1 MTDIF
6 IEKAKKI
13 HGEIYDY
20 SKVIYKKA
28 ILKVIIIC
36 KKHGEFE
43 QQPSNHLS
51 GYGCVKCGIL
61 TRNASSSYTTN
72 DFIKKAQKIH
82 GEIYDYS
89 KVNYINSTT
98 KVIITCKQHGEFEQ
112 TPGHHL
118 QKQGCPE
125 CGGHVKLNTKEFIV
139 KSTKI
144 HGETYD
150 YSKVNYINNST
161 KVIITCKQHGEFKL
175 VPSSHYNNGQGCP
188 TCGRER
194 TRQQLSLTT
203 DDFIENATTIHGE
216 IYDYSKVNYIN
227 STTKVI
233 ITCKQHGEF
242 EQLPYNH
249 LTGKGCKICAGHVK
263 LNTKEFIENATTIH
277 GEIYDYSKVN
287 YINNSINVIIIC
299 KDHGEFEQQ
308 PSNHL
313 MGKGCQI
320 CGRERTRQQLSL
332 TTDDFIEKATKIHG
346 EIYDYSKVNYI
357 NSTTK
362 VIITCKH
369 HGELEQTPGH
379 HLMGQGCQICGNE
392 RTRLHK
398 LSNIEEFIEKA
409 KQIHGNNYDYYKV
422 KYINSTTKVI
432 ITCKE
437 HGDFNI
443 RPNNHIGSKQG
454 CPKCQLK
461 KTYSKSQIQ
470 WLNFIQSYN
479 NITIQHAEN
488 DCEFV
493 IPGTRYKSDGYC
505 KETNTIYEFH
515 GDYWHGNPKV
525 FLSTEMNKTTN
536 TTFGELY
543 QKTIERERYI
553 RDMGYNL
560 VIMWEYDWIKTN
572 KSVRIIQNKYRLTH
586 K

>member
-28 ILKVIIIC
+28 ILKVIVIC

-161 KVIITCKQHGEFKL
+161 NVIIICKQHGEFKQ

-203 DDFIENATTIHGE
+203 DDFIKKAQ
-216 IYDYSKVNYIN
+216 K
-227 STTKVI
+227 
-233 ITCKQHGEF
+233 
-242 EQLPYNH
+242 
-249 LTGKGCKICAGHVK
+249 
-263 LNTKEFIENATTIH
+263 IH

-287 YINNSINVIIIC
+287 YINNSMNIIIIC

-332 TTDDFIEKATKIHG
+332 TTDDFIENATKIHG

-362 VIITCKH
+362 VNITCKS
-369 HGELEQTPGH
+369 HGEFEQTPGH
-379 HLMGQGCQICGNE
+379 HLMGQGCQICGHE
-392 RTRLHK
+392 RIRLHK
-398 LSNIEEFIEKA
+398 LSNVEEFIEKA

-437 HGDFNI
+437 HSDFNI
-443 RPNNHIGSKQG
+443 RPTNHIGSKQG
-454 CPKCQLK
+454 CPECQLK

-488 DCEFV
+488 EGEFV
-493 IPGTRYKSDGYC
+493 IPDTRYKKRADGYC

-525 FLSTEMNKTTN
+525 FLPTEINKSTH

-543 QKTIERERYI
+543 QKTLERECYI
-553 RDMGYNL
+553 KEMGYNL
-560 VIMWEYDWIKTN
+560 VIMWEYDWLKTI
-572 KSVRIIQNKYRLTH
+572 KSVRIIQKKYRLIR

>member
-188 TCGRER
+188 T
-194 TRQQLSLTT
+194 
-203 DDFIENATTIHGE
+203 
-216 IYDYSKVNYIN
+216 
-227 STTKVI
+227 
-233 ITCKQHGEF
+233 
-242 EQLPYNH
+242 
-249 LTGKGCKICAGHVK
+249 
-263 LNTKEFIENATTIH
+263 
-277 GEIYDYSKVN
+277 
-287 YINNSINVIIIC
+287 
-299 KDHGEFEQQ
+299 
-308 PSNHL
+308 
-313 MGKGCQI
+313 